1 MKPWHI
7 STDRNTTMTSSR
19 RNDAD
24 IDKRSTG
31 CGSDVIRSLSQ
42 QITSRDRRRSWEIR
56 YKNLPQVTATSPS
69 FLSIIANV
77 IKIECTLV
85 GGEEFLGVDPRTQ
98 CQGQSSYIRYTCSNR
113 STSNWRWE
121 YFRSELHPIP
131 TTVAAR
137 VSMESRSPLRDSG
150 SWPVLHR

>member
-42 QITSRDRRRSWEIR
+42 QITSRDRRPSWEIR

-98 CQGQSSYIRYTCSNR
+98 CQFGIHAQTVLRRIGVGNILGVNYTPYQPRWQLESQWNQGPRCGTLAHGQCFIDR
-113 STSNWRWE
+113 
-121 YFRSELHPIP
+121 
-131 TTVAAR
+131 
-137 VSMESRSPLRDSG
+137 
-150 SWPVLHR
+150 